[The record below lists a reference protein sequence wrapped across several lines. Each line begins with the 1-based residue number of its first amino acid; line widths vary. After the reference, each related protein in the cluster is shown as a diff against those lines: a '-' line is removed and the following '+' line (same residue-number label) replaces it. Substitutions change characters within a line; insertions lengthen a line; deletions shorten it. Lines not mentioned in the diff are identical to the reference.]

1 MNYSNT
7 TVIIPTLNEEK
18 NIGNLIDFLKTNY
31 PEIKIIV
38 ADDGS
43 SDQTREIAQ
52 NQGAL
57 VLNRK
62 NQKIKGIS
70 AAVIDALDL
79 VQTENIIVI
88 DADFQHPPEKIK
100 EIVEKLKNYQLIIGA
115 RSSLPKNW
123 GFLRKLQSQ
132 IAINLCYLRLG
143 KKVPDPVSGFFGVK
157 TDMFRKTNK
166 KNFELKCFKIL
177 FNILKNQKKSKIGC
191 IYYDFNL
198 RQGGRSKISKKH
210 VYYFLRNLI
219 K

>member
-7 TVIIPTLNEEK
+7 TVIIPTLNEGK
-18 NIGNLIDFLKTNY
+18 NIGSLITFLKINY

-70 AAVIDALDL
+70 AAVVDALDL
-79 VQTENIIVI
+79 VQTENIVII

-100 EIVEKLKNYQLIIGA
+100 EIVEKLRNYQLVIGA

-123 GFLRKLQSQ
+123 GFFRKLQSK
-132 IAINLCYLRLG
+132 IAEVLCNLRLG
-143 KKVPDPVSGFFGVK
+143 KKIKDSGSGFFGVK
-157 TDMFRKTNK
+157 TDLFRKTNK
-166 KNFELKCFKIL
+166 NNFELRCFKIL
-177 FNILKNQKKSKIGC
+177 FNILKNQKKSKISHV
-191 IYYDFNL
+191 YYSFNL
-198 RQGGRSKISKKH
+198 RQGGQSKISKKH
-210 VYYFLRNLI
+210 IYYFLRNLI